1 MRSAL
6 PEAICD
12 TSPLQYLHQLG
23 VVHILPRLIGQII
36 VPPAVVD
43 ELAVGRSLGVNLP
56 DLDDMTWIEVRPPS
70 SAPALPLVTDLGAGE
85 TEVLALALEYPGTPV
100 ILDDGLAR
108 RTARRLGLPL
118 TGTLGLLL
126 DARNAG
132 IIPAVTPF
140 LDQLQTL
147 RFRLAPATRAH
158 VLDLA
163 GETPGQR

>member
-1 MRSAL
+1 M

-23 VVHILPRLIGQII
+23 LLHVLPRLIGHII

-43 ELAVGRSLGVNLP
+43 ELAAGRSLGVNLP
-56 DLDDMTWIEVRPPS
+56 DVAGLEWVEVRPPL

-85 TEVLALALEYPGTPV
+85 TQVLALALEYPGTPV

-118 TGTLGLLL
+118 TGTLGLVV
-126 DARNAG
+126 DAKHAG
-132 IIPAVTPF
+132 LVPAVAPL
-140 LDQLQTL
+140 LDQLQAL
-147 RFRLAPATRAH
+147 RFRLASATRAD
-158 VLDLA
+158 VLGHSGKIIIQA
-163 GETPGQR
+163 PSR